1 MEGISAFCLD
11 WSPLSL
17 GYLYPLAKEEKAWAG
32 LLERAEEGL
41 SPGPLL
47 MVSLSLS
54 LWPHFRAV
62 RVLGTHTPEL
72 PGKFVL
78 GSHCPFIS
86 SWFMLRCLEPWLMVF
101 IMCLSSLFTLSS
113 VAAVHTA

>member
-1 MEGISAFCLD
+1 MGRTVGEGRGGAQSWTPAH
-11 WSPLSL
+11 
-17 GYLYPLAKEEKAWAG
+17 G
-32 LLERAEEGL
+32 
-41 SPGPLL
+41 
-47 MVSLSLS
+47 LSLS